1 MFKKLG
7 NAFLRFRI
15 LRLNRWAD
23 SLLEEAEYHKEQ
35 AKVHS
40 VASTLF
46 WIKSS
51 DLRSM
56 ARRISAAKLL

>member
-7 NAFLRFRI
+7 NAYSRFKI
-15 LRLNRWAD
+15 WRLNRWAD
-23 SLLEEAEYHKEQ
+23 SLLEEAEHHKEQ

-46 WIKSS
+46 WIKAS
-51 DLRSM
+51 DLRAQ
-56 ARRISAAKLL
+56 ARRMSAA